1 MGLSLI
7 LAITELAPNQV
18 QAFATVN
25 DMLAALEAAENSTLP
40 IDTSDP
46 LNYVLAELDF
56 VRYKNFV
63 LAGHVE
69 DFSFEVPETVNGVAA
84 DRVINVFNM
93 EAYYVTVVTTAP
105 GESITL
111 PPFSGVQ
118 VRVVGADVFTNFR
131 QGGGQSL
138 PYPMEY
144 VGDPGATSDF
154 EFMRLTFALQTL
166 FAADWLT
173 PGVGNAVFTAQPDDA
188 DTITIN
194 DGLKSVTFEFESGGG
209 VGGGNTA
216 VTIGGDQDITLAN
229 LARAINAADINVE
242 ASYDTGT
249 NTATIY
255 NLNGAGGSITATNA
269 SPDFTVQT
277 FLGGRNGGR
286 GTVNV
291 PPTENC
297 FYPLYNDIASVQ
309 TQIGVVRI
317 NPFGN
322 HRFCSG
328 LAQSG
333 SILFNAQVDDGDQI
347 VISDGIVE
355 HRFEFESGGGVT
367 AGYTAVTIGADQDAS
382 ATNLRNAI
390 MFSKLNVEARFNAG
404 TDTIS
409 LLNHNGTGGSVTK
422 VDADNDMTVT
432 NFSGGTAPA
441 ENTFDPGHALLVRTS
456 PDTAITQD
464 AADFGLSFLSL

>member
-1 MGLSLI
+1 
-7 LAITELAPNQV
+7 
-18 QAFATVN
+18 
-25 DMLAALEAAENSTLP
+25 
-40 IDTSDP
+40 
-46 LNYVLAELDF
+46 
-56 VRYKNFV
+56 
-63 LAGHVE
+63 
-69 DFSFEVPETVNGVAA
+69 
-84 DRVINVFNM
+84 
-93 EAYYVTVVTTAP
+93 
-105 GESITL
+105 
-111 PPFSGVQ
+111 
-118 VRVVGADVFTNFR
+118 
-131 QGGGQSL
+131 
-138 PYPMEY
+138 MEY

-154 EFMRLTFALQTL
+154 EFMRLTFSLQTV

-173 PGVGNAVFTAQPDDA
+173 PGVGNAVFTAQPDDT

-194 DGLKSVTFEFESGGG
+194 DGLKSVVFEFDSGGG
-209 VGGGNTA
+209 VTGGNTA

-255 NLNGAGGSITATNA
+255 NLNGAGGSITATSA

-277 FLGGRNGGR
+277 FVGGRDGAR

-317 NPFGN
+317 NSFGN

-367 AGYTAVTIGADQDAS
+367 AGYTAVTIGGTQDIS
-382 ATNLRNAI
+382 AQNLRDAI
-390 MFSKLNVEARFNAG
+390 MLSNLNVEAIFDDAG
-404 TDTIS
+404 TPNTIQ
-409 LLNHNGTGGSVTK
+409 LLNHNGTGGSITK
-422 VDADNDMTVT
+422 VDGDNDMTVT

-456 PDTAITQD
+456 PDTTITQD
-464 AADFGLSFLSL
+464 AADFGLSFLSI